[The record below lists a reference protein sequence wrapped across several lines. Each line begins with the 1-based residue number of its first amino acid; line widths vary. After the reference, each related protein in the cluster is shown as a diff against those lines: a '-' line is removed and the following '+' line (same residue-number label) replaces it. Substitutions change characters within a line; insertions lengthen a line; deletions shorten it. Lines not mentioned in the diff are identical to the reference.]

1 MSSSLTRTG
10 PCSADRESADFPTLD
25 VDVGADFRAQ
35 SAAAKRVC
43 IATSEINGVVGSGG
57 IGTAYYHLARH
68 LAEWGHDVVIAYVN
82 EKAADK
88 RLMEDARALYARFD
102 IAFEPIAPRRF
113 GDSVREQVSASTM
126 TLLDWVRARERPFDI
141 VHVSERHGLGYG
153 LLLAK
158 SLGMAFGSTH
168 FVVKG
173 SSPLLWL
180 AEANRRFLSSE
191 YELGVVFMEKRSVE
205 LADTVICDSAR
216 LLEWMHGAG
225 YAIPARSFVWPDPP
239 RIADPSPAE
248 AAERVSCDGALE
260 VWEHWHAQA
269 AHFEAAAERFSE
281 RERTAGT
288 GMPLVTVCIVHY
300 ERPELVRMAV
310 DSVLAQD
317 YSAVEAVL
325 VDDGSEGAEARATLD
340 ALEPDFLRRGW
351 RLIRQE
357 NRYLGAARNAAAAAA
372 RGEWLLF
379 LDDDNV
385 LFPDAVS
392 RLVRAARFSGA
403 DCITAAS
410 IRFSGKGDPR
420 LDTRSHRHA
429 PIRFFGAA
437 IASNLFHNVIGDA
450 CALVRRSAFEAAGGF
465 AEVYGLALED
475 MEFFNRL
482 SLAGH
487 RVEYMPDT
495 TFYKRVLPASMIRSS
510 DRSSAR
516 HRHFVTMP
524 YLSGL
529 SAEERALASI
539 AIGSIDQSGV
549 PKRLAESAM
558 RRGNW
563 AAARELWEELRQ
575 AFPDDSSGYVRGT
588 VALLGAGCL
597 EEAEC
602 LAVEAL
608 ERFPDHS
615 GAHVQRAEVAM
626 RREDWSLASA
636 MWADLREVFPYHT
649 SGYVRGATA
658 LLGAGR
664 LEEAEKL
671 AVEAVSRFPDR
682 PGGYAQHA
690 EVAMRHEDWEA
701 ACDRWRE
708 VHEMFPDHAAGY
720 VRGAEA
726 LLAAGRLEE
735 AEALA
740 VEAVSRFPEHVGGY
754 VQRAEVAM
762 RREDWAVAV
771 RYWESVRGAFPDE
784 ASGYERCTVALME
797 AGRWEAAEGLAGEA
811 VERFPERRGSYVRRA
826 ELAIR
831 RGDWAAAVRYWEAVR
846 GGFPDEA
853 SGHVRGAEAL
863 LAAGRLEEAEA
874 LAVEAVS
881 RFPEHVGG
889 YVQRAE
895 VAMRREDWSLASAM
909 WADLREVFPYHTSG
923 YVRGAT
929 ALLGAGRLEEAE
941 KLAVEAV
948 SRFPD
953 RPGGYAQHAEVAMR
967 HEDWEAACDRWREV
981 HEMFPDHAAGY
992 VRGAEA
998 LLAAGR
1004 LEEAEALA
1012 VEAVSRFPEHVGGY
1026 VQRAEVAMRREDWAV
1041 AVRYWESVRQ
1051 AFPDEAS
1058 GYERC
1063 TVALMEAGRWEAAEG
1078 LAGEAVERFPERRGS
1093 YVRRAELAIRRGDWA
1108 AAVRYWEAVRGGF
1121 PDEASGHVR
1130 GAEALL
1136 AAGRLEEAEALAV
1149 EAVSR
1154 FPEHVGGYVQRA
1166 EVAMRRE
1173 DWAVA
1178 VRYWESDAKRFRR
1191 RSVARSRWRRV
1202 EWRRRSGGGRSGG
1215 SVSPSVAGATFVGRS
1230 DTAGTGRGG
1239 PVLGCVS
1246 REASGHVRGAE
1257 ALLAAGRR
1265 GGGSVGGR
1273 GGVTLSRG
1281 RGVLQRAE
1289 VAMRR
1294 EDWAVRYWESVRQ
1307 AFPDEASG
1315 YERCTVAL
1323 MERVE
1328 WRLAEA
1334 LAEDA
1339 VAFPRASRELRSSGG
1354 AGDTPRGLG
1363 GGGPVLGG
1371 GARGVSRRGLGA
1383 CARGGGVAGGR
1394 SAGGG
1399 GSVGG
1404 RGGVTLSR
1412 ARRGVCA
1419 ACRGGDASRGLGGGG
1434 PVLGVGT
1441 PSVSG

>member
-10 PCSADRESADFPTLD
+10 PCSAERESADFPTLD

-141 VHVSERHGLGYG
+141 VHVSERRGLGYG

-626 RREDWSLASA
+626 RREDWAVASA

-762 RREDWAVAV
+762 RREDWAVARRCGQTFAKSFPTTRQGMCAARRPCWGQV
-771 RYWESVRGAFPDE
+771 GWRRPRSWRSRRCRAFPTGPGGTLSTPRSQC
-784 ASGYERCTVALME
+784 AMRTGRQLATGGVRFTRCSPITQRAMC
-797 AGRWEAAEGLAGEA
+797 AGRRRFWRQVGGRRRRGWRVRRWSAFPSTSGGMCSVPRWRCGVRTGRWRSGIGRRCAG
-811 VERFPERRGSYVRRA
+811 RFPTRRRGMC
-826 ELAIR
+826 
-831 RGDWAAAVRYWEAVR
+831 
-846 GGFPDEA
+846 
-853 SGHVRGAEAL
+853 
-863 LAAGRLEEAEA
+863 AGRR
-874 LAVEAVS
+874 
-881 RFPEHVGG
+881 RF
-889 YVQRAE
+889 
-895 VAMRREDWSLASAM
+895 
-909 WADLREVFPYHTSG
+909 
-923 YVRGAT
+923 
-929 ALLGAGRLEEAE
+929 
-941 KLAVEAV
+941 
-948 SRFPD
+948 
-953 RPGGYAQHAEVAMR
+953 
-967 HEDWEAACDRWREV
+967 
-981 HEMFPDHAAGY
+981 
-992 VRGAEA
+992 
-998 LLAAGR
+998 
-1004 LEEAEALA
+1004 
-1012 VEAVSRFPEHVGGY
+1012 
-1026 VQRAEVAMRREDWAV
+1026 
-1041 AVRYWESVRQ
+1041 
-1051 AFPDEAS
+1051 
-1058 GYERC
+1058 
-1063 TVALMEAGRWEAAEG
+1063 
-1078 LAGEAVERFPERRGS
+1078 
-1093 YVRRAELAIRRGDWA
+1093 
-1108 AAVRYWEAVRGGF
+1108 
-1121 PDEASGHVR
+1121 
-1130 GAEALL
+1130 
-1136 AAGRLEEAEALAV
+1136 
-1149 EAVSR
+1149 
-1154 FPEHVGGYVQRA
+1154 
-1166 EVAMRRE
+1166 
-1173 DWAVA
+1173 
-1178 VRYWESDAKRFRR
+1178 
-1191 RSVARSRWRRV
+1191 WRRV
-1202 EWRRRSGGGRSGG
+1202 EWRRRRLWRRTRWGG
-1215 SVSPSVAGATFVGRS
+1215 SRSVPGATFVGRS
-1230 DTAGTGRGG
+1230 WRCAARIGRWR
-1239 PVLGCVS
+1239 LGIGRRC
-1246 REASGHVRGAE
+1246 ARGFPTRRRGMC
-1257 ALLAAGRR
+1257 AGRR
-1265 GGGSVGGR
+1265 RFWRRVGGR
-1273 GGVTLSRG
+1273 RRRFWRVRRCHAFPSASGGTCSGPRW
-1281 RGVLQRAE
+1281 RC
-1289 VAMRR
+1289 
-1294 EDWAVRYWESVRQ
+1294 AVRTGRWRSGIGRRYAKRFRMRHRAMSVAR
-1307 AFPDEASG
+1307 
-1315 YERCTVAL
+1315 
-1323 MERVE
+1323 
-1328 WRLAEA
+1328 
-1334 LAEDA
+1334 
-1339 VAFPRASRELRSSGG
+1339 SR
-1354 AGDTPRGLG
+1354 
-1363 GGGPVLGG
+1363 
-1371 GARGVSRRGLGA
+1371 
-1383 CARGGGVAGGR
+1383 
-1394 SAGGG
+1394 
-1399 GSVGG
+1399 
-1404 RGGVTLSR
+1404 
-1412 ARRGVCA
+1412 
-1419 ACRGGDASRGLGGGG
+1419 
-1434 PVLGVGT
+1434 
-1441 PSVSG
+1441 

>member
-1 MSSSLTRTG
+1 MFL
-10 PCSADRESADFPTLD
+10 ADREPTGFPTLS
-25 VDVGADFRAQ
+25 VDIDDNFRSQ
-35 SAAAKRVC
+35 SGTAKRVC
-43 IATSEINGVVGSGG
+43 IATAEIDGVAGSGSTG
-57 IGTAYYHLARH
+57 IACLHLAQH

-141 VHVSERHGLGYG
+141 VHVSERRGLGYG

-771 RYWESVRGAFPDE
+771 RYWESVRQAFPDE

-797 AGRWEAAEGLAGEA
+797 AGRVEEAEALAEDA
-811 VERFPERRGSYVRRA
+811 VGRFPERRGSYVRRA

-831 RGDWAAAVRYWEAVR
+831 RGDWGAAVGHWEAVR
-846 GGFPDEA
+846 GGFPGEA

-863 LAAGRLEEAEA
+863 LAAGRWEEAEA
-874 LAVEAVS
+874 LAVEAVE

-895 VAMRREDWSLASAM
+895 VAMRREDWAVASAM

-941 KLAVEAV
+941 KRSRRWREAV

-981 HEMFPDHAAGY
+981 HEMFPEHTQRAMC
-992 VRGAEA
+992 
-998 LLAAGR
+998 AGR
-1004 LEEAEALA
+1004 RRFWRQ
-1012 VEAVSRFPEHVGGY
+1012 VGWRRRKRWRSRRGGGGGP
-1026 VQRAEVAMRREDWAV
+1026 RWRCARRGVPSTSGGTCSGPRWRCG
-1041 AVRYWESVRQ
+1041 VRTGRWRSGIGSRYAKRGL
-1051 AFPDEAS
+1051 PDEAS

-1063 TVALMEAGRWEAAEG
+1063 TVALMEAGRVQEARRRLGGGRASGELRRRSGRGDWGAEG
-1078 LAGEAVERFPERRGS
+1078 IGRSVRFPERRG
-1093 YVRRAELAIRRGDWA
+1093 VGWRRRRFW
-1108 AAVRYWEAVRGGF
+1108 REAVRG
-1121 PDEASGHVR
+1121 R
-1130 GAEALL
+1130 
-1136 AAGRLEEAEALAV
+1136 
-1149 EAVSR
+1149 
-1154 FPEHVGGYVQRA
+1154 VQRA
-1166 EVAMRRE
+1166 EVAI
-1173 DWAVA
+1173 
-1178 VRYWESDAKRFRR
+1178 RR
-1191 RSVARSRWRRV
+1191 RRTGRW
-1202 EWRRRSGGGRSGG
+1202 SC
-1215 SVSPSVAGATFVGRS
+1215 VSPSVAGGSSSGMGIGRRC
-1230 DTAGTGRGG
+1230 GGRF
-1239 PVLGCVS
+1239 
-1246 REASGHVRGAE
+1246 RARRRGMC
-1257 ALLAAGRR
+1257 AGRR
-1265 GGGSVGGR
+1265 R
-1273 GGVTLSRG
+1273 FW
-1281 RGVLQRAE
+1281 
-1289 VAMRR
+1289 RR
-1294 EDWAVRYWESVRQ
+1294 WE
-1307 AFPDEASG
+1307 EAG
-1315 YERCTVAL
+1315 
-1323 MERVE
+1323 
-1328 WRLAEA
+1328 W
-1334 LAEDA
+1334 
-1339 VAFPRASRELRSSGG
+1339 
-1354 AGDTPRGLG
+1354 
-1363 GGGPVLGG
+1363 
-1371 GARGVSRRGLGA
+1371 
-1383 CARGGGVAGGR
+1383 R
-1394 SAGGG
+1394 SAGGI
-1399 GSVGG
+1399 
-1404 RGGVTLSR
+1404 
-1412 ARRGVCA
+1412 
-1419 ACRGGDASRGLGGGG
+1419 GL
-1434 PVLGVGT
+1434 
-1441 PSVSG
+1441 